1 MLEIMEMFLGDMMA
15 KKATLLEL
23 CEAEP
28 KDFAKIGGIAH
39 QFKGSSAN
47 LGAIKLVQAAVE
59 MKEFCDNEQEKEL
72 RDSCAHFV
80 KVLDE
85 VDGHFMKY
93 IRSVG
98 SQGEPTGSPPA
109 ESDGGAPQAA
119 AAGAVQPQPSESGG
133 GAAAAAPE
141 AAGAQGGEV
150 QSPAPSARERT
161 IFHLLSWACAA
172 LPPVWG
178 GWRGRPV
185 ARGGRRRSG
194 CTAP

>member
-150 QSPAPSARERT
+150 QSPA
-161 IFHLLSWACAA
+161 AA
-172 LPPVWG
+172 EG
-178 GWRGRPV
+178 G
-185 ARGGRRRSG
+185 AAGGG
-194 CTAP
+194 